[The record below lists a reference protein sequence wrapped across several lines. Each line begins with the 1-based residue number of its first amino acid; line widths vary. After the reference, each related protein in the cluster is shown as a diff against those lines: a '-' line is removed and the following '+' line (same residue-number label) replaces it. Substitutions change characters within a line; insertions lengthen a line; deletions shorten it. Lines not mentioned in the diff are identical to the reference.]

1 MQNQKQRR
9 ILILA
14 ALVLA
19 AVCAIAVYRLNGVAK
34 IQLVNRTGQTFVT
47 GVVTEILQDNIQENG
62 QRVGQQTVLVRMT
75 SGEKKGQE
83 LETTSSAGYLF
94 GAACTAGMRAAVIQS
109 VAGDTVIT
117 TVYSQD
123 RTGVVIGFAV
133 LYLAV
138 LWLVGGFQGLKG
150 ALGLVFAFVSI
161 LYIYLPVVYLGYSP
175 FWAAVLLCAVVTV
188 VTMALIGGLTR
199 KSLCAT
205 VGTLAGVLI
214 AGVAAEAFSLAS
226 GITGWNVSDIES
238 LQTLYSVND
247 IQVGELLFSGL
258 LISSLG
264 AVMDVAM
271 SISSS
276 MQEICSQNPSISR
289 LELMQAG
296 MRVGRDMMGTDSN
309 TLILAFAGS
318 SISMLIMDY
327 AYHLPFLQIM
337 NSNNIG
343 IAVMQGLAGS
353 FGVVLCV
360 PATVVL
366 AAWIY
371 KAEWAEKAEKTEKAE
386 KAEKTGAA
394 APR

>member
-34 IQLVNRTGQTFVT
+34 IQLVNRTGQTFET

-94 GAACTAGMRAAVIQS
+94 GAACTVGMRVVVIQS

-205 VGTLAGVLI
+205 VGTLAGVLSP
-214 AGVAAEAFSLAS
+214 GWRRKRFPWPPAS
-226 GITGWNVSDIES
+226 PGGMCRTSKACRLCTRS
-238 LQTLYSVND
+238 T
-247 IQVGELLFSGL
+247 
-258 LISSLG
+258 
-264 AVMDVAM
+264 
-271 SISSS
+271 
-276 MQEICSQNPSISR
+276 ISR
-289 LELMQAG
+289 
-296 MRVGRDMMGTDSN
+296 
-309 TLILAFAGS
+309 
-318 SISMLIMDY
+318 
-327 AYHLPFLQIM
+327 
-337 NSNNIG
+337 
-343 IAVMQGLAGS
+343 
-353 FGVVLCV
+353 
-360 PATVVL
+360 
-366 AAWIY
+366 
-371 KAEWAEKAEKTEKAE
+371 
-386 KAEKTGAA
+386 
-394 APR
+394 